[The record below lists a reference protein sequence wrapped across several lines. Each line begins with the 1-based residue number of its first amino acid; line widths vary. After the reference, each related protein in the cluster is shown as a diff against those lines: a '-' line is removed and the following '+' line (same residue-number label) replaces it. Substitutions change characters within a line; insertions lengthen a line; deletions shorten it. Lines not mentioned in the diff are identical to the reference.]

1 MRDERKQIRSESTAT
16 ERTLADLAACLKLLL
31 NNNGLTQSEIEEA
44 TGVDQATISR
54 AKNGKLE
61 RMTEKL
67 GRLKKYADMR
77 KDSAFLSLPVRAAA
91 SEFLSIGGSE
101 EELISSIRLATRLVL
116 RHPPAKDVKTE
127 ER

>member
-1 MRDERKQIRSESTAT
+1 MREERKQIRSESTTT

-31 NNNGLTQSEIEEA
+31 TDNGLTQGEIEEA

-77 KDSAFLSLPVRAAA
+77 KDNALLSLPVRAAA

-116 RHPPAKDVKTE
+116 RHPPAKDFKTE
-127 ER
+127 EQ

>member
-1 MRDERKQIRSESTAT
+1 MRDERKEIRSESTTT
-16 ERTLADLAACLKLLL
+16 ERTLADLASCLKLLL
-31 NNNGLTQSEIEEA
+31 NDNELTQSEIEAA

>member
-1 MRDERKQIRSESTAT
+1 MRDERKQIRSELTTT
-16 ERTLADLAACLKLLL
+16 ERTLADLASCLKLLL
-31 NNNGLTQSEIEEA
+31 NDNELTQSEIEAA

-116 RHPPAKDVKTE
+116 RHPPAKDVKAE

>member
-31 NNNGLTQSEIEEA
+31 NDNGLTQSEIEEA

-54 AKNGKLE
+54 ANNGKLE